1 MVLLSCEGLIGEETF
16 RRSLLRLSWR
26 ETKHHT
32 SIEHPWF
39 IASRRSR
46 ADPKRDWYIW
56 REAAPHGGP
65 PNNWIS
71 NFGGSAWTGMRP
83 PANTTYHA
91 YLAEQPDLN
100 WRKPNVQAAMR
111 EALRFWL
118 RRGVDGFRIDVMWHF
133 IKDGAVRDNPPN
145 PAWPGA

>member
-1 MVLLSCEGLIGEETF
+1 LIGEETF
-16 RRSLLRLSWR
+16 QRSLLRLSWR
-26 ETKHHT
+26 ETKHHP

-46 ADPKRDWYIW
+46 ADPKRDWYIS
-56 REAAPHGGP
+56 RDAAPDGGP

-71 NFGGSAWTGMRP
+71 NFGGSAWTWDEAPGHYY
-83 PANTTYHA
+83 YHA
-91 YLAEQPDLN
+91 YLAEQPDLT
-100 WRKPNVQAAMR
+100 WRNPNVHAPMQ

-118 RRGVDGFRIDVMWHF
+118 QRGGDGFRIDVMWHL
-133 IKDGAVRDNPPN
+133 IKDAAFRDNSPN